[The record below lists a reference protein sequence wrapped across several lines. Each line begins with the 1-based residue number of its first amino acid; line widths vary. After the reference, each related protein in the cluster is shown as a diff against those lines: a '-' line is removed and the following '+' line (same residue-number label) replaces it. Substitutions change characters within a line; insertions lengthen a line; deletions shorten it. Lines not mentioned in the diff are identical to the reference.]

1 MKADPRRRDPG
12 NYAWTAEMETRFA
25 DMDVNGHLNNVAI
38 TRFFE
43 ETRIRFN
50 WSLFADGLPDRPR
63 FLVGH
68 VAVDFLAEGHYP
80 APVTMAYALAS
91 IGTTSF
97 RSAKAMFQKG
107 RCIALCDTVLVHRGA
122 DGPAPLP
129 DALRE
134 RLEPLLLKGAAATA
148 GGRG

>member
-1 MKADPRRRDPG
+1 MKADPRRRDPAA
-12 NYAWTAEMETRFA
+12 YVWTGEMETRFA

-50 WSLFADGLPDRPR
+50 GALFSGALATRPR

-80 APVTMAYALAS
+80 APVTMAYALS
-91 IGTTSF
+91 TIGTTSF
-97 RSAKAMFQKG
+97 RSAKAMFQAG
-107 RCIALCDTVLVHRGA
+107 RCIALCDTVLVHRGDA
-122 DGPAPLP
+122 GPAPLP
-129 DALRE
+129 PQLRD
-134 RLEPLLLKGAAATA
+134 RLEPLLL
-148 GGRG
+148 RG